1 VSVLGCALVGAGAWG
16 SLVADQVTA
25 TDGLELIGIADDDPD
40 RVTAQAAQ
48 RRCRGY
54 GQVPDAWADP
64 DVGAVVVATPSY
76 LHARQARAA
85 LGAGKHVL
93 LEKPMALTTADADAV
108 TAAAKQ
114 AGRVLMLDH
123 IQRYFTLLVALHD
136 LVARGELGEVMGIT
150 VSRRDRLVR
159 TKRWLQ
165 DRETVGGLLYQSAC
179 HEYDLLR
186 WLGGEISEISCLAA
200 PRVIAPES
208 LNYPDLII
216 SQVRFASGALGQ
228 VWNCMTD
235 PLIGYDGVVTGTQG
249 TAWFDLYRSVLRWR
263 RISGEPQ
270 ELSWQPADR
279 WSPLAWMTSGG
290 IADGEAEAI
299 RALLRDFRDAIR
311 TGTPPGVSG
320 LDGARTVELAQAG
333 YLSIA
338 EQRPVRLPLSGPDRA
353 RKTYLE
359 VPVGRDG

>member
-1 VSVLGCALVGAGAWG
+1 VNVLGCAVVGAGAWG
-16 SLVADQVTA
+16 SLVADQITA
-25 TDGLELIGIADDDPD
+25 SEGIELIGIADDAPE

-64 DVGAVVVATPSY
+64 DVSAVVVATPSH
-76 LHARQARAA
+76 LHAQLARAA

-93 LEKPMALTTADADAV
+93 LEKPMALTMADADAI
-108 TAAAKQ
+108 TAAAEQ

-123 IQRYFTLLVALHD
+123 IQRYFTLFVALHD
-136 LVARGELGEVMGIT
+136 LVVRGELGEVQGIA

-159 TKRWLQ
+159 TRRWLQ

-186 WLGGEISEISCLAA
+186 WMCGEVVEISCLAA
-200 PRVIAPES
+200 PRVIAPEP
-208 LNYPDLII
+208 LDYPDLIV
-216 SQVRFASGALGQ
+216 SQLRFQSGALGQ
-228 VWNCMTD
+228 VWDCMTD
-235 PLIGYDGVVTGTQG
+235 PLIGYDGVVTGTEG

-270 ELSWQPADR
+270 GRSWQPADR

-311 TGTPPGVSG
+311 TGTPPGVSA

-333 YLSIA
+333 YLSIG

-359 VPVGRDG
+359 VPAGRDG

>member
-1 VSVLGCALVGAGAWG
+1 MC
-16 SLVADQVTA
+16 
-25 TDGLELIGIADDDPD
+25 
-40 RVTAQAAQ
+40 
-48 RRCRGY
+48 
-54 GQVPDAWADP
+54 
-64 DVGAVVVATPSY
+64 
-76 LHARQARAA
+76 
-85 LGAGKHVL
+85 
-93 LEKPMALTTADADAV
+93 
-108 TAAAKQ
+108 
-114 AGRVLMLDH
+114 
-123 IQRYFTLLVALHD
+123 
-136 LVARGELGEVMGIT
+136 GEV
-150 VSRRDRLVR
+150 
-159 TKRWLQ
+159 
-165 DRETVGGLLYQSAC
+165 
-179 HEYDLLR
+179 
-186 WLGGEISEISCLAA
+186 SEISCLAA